1 MTRLIPLW
9 VTIVA
14 SLMTLSILAFSI
26 NLVVSPKTFFPDTD
40 FLVKDVRH
48 FTNMWAM
55 RQFSIGALIAYSL
68 FRQSTQ
74 TLKISLALLFLI
86 NAFTIVEGVYINR
99 LFIIVE
105 SIIYCGISAA
115 MIFAINKKE
124 KVLKLQLK

>member
-40 FLVKDVRH
+40 FLAKDVRH
-48 FTNMWAM
+48 FTTMWAV
-55 RQFSIGALIAYSL
+55 RQFSFGALLAYSL
-68 FRQSTQ
+68 IRQSSQ
-74 TLKISLALLFLI
+74 ILKIALSLLI
-86 NAFTIVEGVYINR
+86 LVNVFTIFEGVYINKMF
-99 LFIIVE
+99 LIVE

-115 MIFAINKKE
+115 MIFSINKKNS
-124 KVLKLQLK
+124 LKL